1 MAYTPIDKSDDYF
14 NTVIWTGNDVS
25 PRTITGVNFQP
36 DFTWTKRR
44 DGGDGNTN
52 HNLYNSVIGAGNNT
66 ELSSN
71 GGGAEGASLASSYGY
86 LSAFASDGFT
96 LTDGTDGSYEDL
108 YTNQS
113 GGTYVG
119 WCWKAGGTASS
130 NTAGSITSNVSANT
144 TAGFSIVSFTGNA
157 TSGATV
163 GHGLGVAPA
172 MFILKDR
179 DDAYDWRIYFQV
191 LGNTGAMILNST
203 TSFVTDSSYYNNTTP
218 SSTVFTLGNNAG
230 TNGSGRGYIAYC
242 FAEKKGF
249 SKFGKYTGNGSTDGT
264 FVYTG
269 FKPAFLIVKR
279 TDSSGYDWLLYDN
292 KRQVS
297 FNVVDDF
304 LNPNSSG
311 VETTGNANQ
320 SLDFLSNGVKFKG
333 PGASSNGSGA
343 TYIYMAFAESPFVTS
358 TGIPTTA
365 R

>member
-119 WCWKAGGTASS
+119 WCWKAGGTAVS
-130 NTAGSITSNVSANT
+130 NTDGSITSSVSAST
-144 TAGFSIVSFTGNA
+144 TSGFSIVSYTGNGTA
-157 TSGATV
+157 GATI
-163 GHGLGVAPA
+163 GHGLGVAPS
-172 MFILKDR
+172 MFIIKNR
-179 DDAYDWRIYFQV
+179 SSGTTDWAVYNKN
-191 LGNTGAMILNST
+191 LGSGNKLLLNST
-203 TSFVTDSSYYNNTTP
+203 ASSSASSYFN
-218 SSTVFTLGNNAG
+218 STSPTSAVFSVNDSDT
-230 TNGSGRGYIAYC
+230 TNGSGNSHIAYC

-249 SKFGKYTGNGSTDGT
+249 SKFGSYTGNGSSDGT

-269 FKPAFLIVKR
+269 FKPSWLMIKNIDNA
-279 TDSSGYDWLLYDN
+279 SSSWIIHDN
-292 KRQVS
+292 KRDT
-297 FNVVDDF
+297 FNIAKKNLDAE
-304 LNPNSSG
+304 NSDS
-311 VETTGNANQ
+311 EAT
-320 SLDFLSNGVKFKG
+320 LDRLDILSNGFKNRSTLG
-333 PGASSNGSGA
+333 FNNTSTN
-343 TYIYMAFAESPFVTS
+343 TYIYMAFAESPFTTS